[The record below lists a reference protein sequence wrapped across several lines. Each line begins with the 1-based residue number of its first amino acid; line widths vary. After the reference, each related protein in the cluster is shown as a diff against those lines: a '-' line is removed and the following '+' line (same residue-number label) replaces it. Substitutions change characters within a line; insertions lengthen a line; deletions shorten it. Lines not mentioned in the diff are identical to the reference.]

1 MTLADVCAGLIVIGL
16 TAYTTLGGA
25 DFGGGFWDLTAGGP
39 ERGARLRGLVQS
51 AMAPVWEANHVW
63 LIFVLV
69 VFWTAFSRAFGAVM
83 SALYVPLFLAAVG
96 VVLRGAAY
104 ALRGEAVTL
113 AQQRILGAT
122 FALSSLLTPFFL
134 GAAIGAVA
142 SGRVPVGGGPGGAFS
157 AWTHPTPLVSGALA
171 VVTGAHL
178 AAVYLAGD
186 ARRMGLDDLRRA
198 FRARALGAGVVAGA
212 LAVAGLIIVR
222 SDAPRLS
229 HGLTTGAGLVCVL
242 VSAAA
247 GVATLAL
254 VLAGRYDAAR
264 FGGALAVAGITIGWA
279 VAQHPALL
287 PGRLTV
293 AGAASPHATL
303 VALLASIG
311 VGLVVVG
318 PALVTLYRMVLAGRL
333 GEPFR
338 PLGETRRSPG

>member
-1 MTLADVCAGLIVIGL
+1 MTLADVCAGLIVVGL
-16 TAYTTLGGA
+16 TAYTALGGA
-25 DFGGGFWDLTAGGP
+25 DFGAGFWDLTAGGP
-39 ERGARLRGLVQS
+39 ERGARVRGLVQRS
-51 AMAPVWEANHVW
+51 MAPVWEANHVW
-63 LIFVLV
+63 LVFVLV
-69 VFWTAFSRAFGAVM
+69 VFWTAFPRAFGAVM

-104 ALRGEAVTL
+104 ALRGEAVTI

-142 SGRVPVGGGPGGAFS
+142 AGRVPLGGAAGGPFS
-157 AWTHPTPLVSGALA
+157 AWTHPTSLIAGALA

-186 ARRMGLDDLRRA
+186 ANRLGLDDLRRA

-212 LAVAGLIIVR
+212 LAIAGLAVVH

-229 HGLTTGAGLVCVL
+229 HGLTSGAGVVCVL

-247 GVATLAL
+247 GVVTLAL
-254 VLAGRYDAAR
+254 VVGGRFDAAR
-264 FGGALAVAGITIGWA
+264 FGGAVAVAAITIGWA

-293 AGAASPHATL
+293 AQAASPHATL

-311 VGLVVVG
+311 VGLVIVG
-318 PALVTLYRMVLAGRL
+318 PALALLYRMVLAERL

-338 PLGETRRSPG
+338 PLGETRRPAP